1 MRRAGFHLS
10 FKDAAVFPRLERRC
24 AAQRIADH
32 LRRAILTD
40 ALPPG
45 DRLPGQREMAAHL
58 GVGVPTLREAIGI
71 LVAEEL
77 IECRH
82 GVGTFVTDRR
92 PRRLTEVVLRKASAE
107 ELSVAREVVE
117 RRAADRAARRAGR
130 DGHGVMRT
138 LPLAY
143 MVMDMQVRHQGDAGA
158 WVDMDAEFHEAIC
171 RLGGDETLLGAQV
184 GQRILDRLRP
194 MRTAAAHRLAPDDHL
209 LQLHFDL
216 AEAVSS
222 GRAALAAAIA
232 GRIVRREAAAV
243 R

>member
-1 MRRAGFHLS
+1 MRRRRFHLS
-10 FKDAAVFPRLERRC
+10 FRDAALFPHLERRT

-32 LRRAILTD
+32 LREAILTD
-40 ALPPG
+40 ALAAG
-45 DRLPGQREMAAHL
+45 ERLPSQREMAAHL

-77 IECRH
+77 VDTRH

-92 PRRLTEVVLRKASAE
+92 PRRLTEVAVRRASPE
-107 ELSVAREVVE
+107 ELSVAREVIE
-117 RRAADRAARRAGR
+117 RRAADRAARRAER
-130 DGHGVMRT
+130 DGHGVMRPS
-138 LPLAY
+138 PLAY
-143 MVMDMQVRHQGDAGA
+143 MVMDMQVRHEGNAGT
-158 WVDMDAEFHEAIC
+158 WVDLDSEFHDALC
-171 RLGGDETLLGAQV
+171 RLGGDQTLLGAQV
-184 GQRILDRLRP
+184 GGRILDRLRP

-209 LQLHFDL
+209 MQLHFDL

-222 GRAALAAAIA
+222 GRPVVAAAIA